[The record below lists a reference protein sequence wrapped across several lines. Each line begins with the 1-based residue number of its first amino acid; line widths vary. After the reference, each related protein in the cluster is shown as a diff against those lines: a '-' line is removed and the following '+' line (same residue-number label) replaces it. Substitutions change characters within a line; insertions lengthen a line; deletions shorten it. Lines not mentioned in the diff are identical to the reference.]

1 MTPRK
6 SQPFMSTSTPK
17 VATNANPFSFAST
30 SPRRNEEGKKPTISY
45 LLKRDPNSM
54 RSSDS
59 LLYQRKDPLEIEA
72 TKFAVP
78 KLKLENVLES

>member
-17 VATNANPFSFAST
+17 FATTNPFSFAST
-30 SPRRNEEGKKPTISY
+30 SPRRNEETKKPTISY

-59 LLYQRKDPLEIEA
+59 LLYQSKETLEVEA
-72 TKFAVP
+72 TKFPVP